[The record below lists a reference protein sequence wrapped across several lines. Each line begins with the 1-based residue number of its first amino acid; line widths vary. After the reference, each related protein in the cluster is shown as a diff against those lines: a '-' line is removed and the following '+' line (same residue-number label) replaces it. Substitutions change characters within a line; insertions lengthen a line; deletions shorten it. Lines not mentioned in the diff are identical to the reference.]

1 MDPTRDAPTA
11 SDHTSSERD
20 HFSAPSAHSSIIP
33 DDWDDLLSPATP
45 EAPPPPPPPHPE
57 PPPRPEENARTSVGD
72 PPPPSRTA
80 PSAERAARAFL
91 AGAGAGHLDIPP
103 EEMEATMAR
112 LGKVFATM
120 VEGMR
125 EILIARASIKS
136 EMRMDRTM
144 ITSGGNN
151 PLKFSVSPEQA
162 VEMMIR
168 PNVRGYLDAEAAATE
183 ALNDIRAHEVA
194 MMSGMEAALKD
205 LLVRLN
211 PRKLSARIESG
222 STLGGLLGGKKARYW
237 EAYETHYAR
246 IARETE
252 DDFQSTFGREFARA
266 YEDQLK
272 KL

>member
-1 MDPTRDAPTA
+1 
-11 SDHTSSERD
+11 
-20 HFSAPSAHSSIIP
+20 
-33 DDWDDLLSPATP
+33 
-45 EAPPPPPPPHPE
+45 
-57 PPPRPEENARTSVGD
+57 
-72 PPPPSRTA
+72 
-80 PSAERAARAFL
+80 
-91 AGAGAGHLDIPP
+91 
-103 EEMEATMAR
+103 MAR